1 MKQFTKKYLVENIT
15 QNYTKK
21 HTKERVKST
30 NKATKKFAEKLKIAD
45 KIECIDESEAYIT
58 IKDHKEKFPEKAG
71 FRLSNPSK
79 SDIRKVSKH
88 TLDQIN
94 HKVSQNTNVNQ
105 WKNSISVTDW
115 CKAIN
120 NNLQYTFFVF
130 DIESSPPISLDL
142 YEKSLNF
149 AKQITPIADRDLRIK
164 IHYRKILLFH
174 DSESFITWR
183 CNKQLTG

>member
-1 MKQFTKKYLVENIT
+1 M
-15 QNYTKK
+15 
-21 HTKERVKST
+21 KST

-45 KIECIDESEAYIT
+45 KIESIDESEAYIT
-58 IKDHKEKFPEKAG
+58 IKDHKEKFPEKAS
-71 FRLSNPSK
+71 FRLINPSK

-94 HKVSQNTNVNQ
+94 HVNQ
-105 WKNSISVTDW
+105 WKNSILVTDW
-115 CKAIN
+115 CKVIN

-142 YEKSLNF
+142 HEKSLNF

-174 DSESFITWR
+174 DSKSFITWR